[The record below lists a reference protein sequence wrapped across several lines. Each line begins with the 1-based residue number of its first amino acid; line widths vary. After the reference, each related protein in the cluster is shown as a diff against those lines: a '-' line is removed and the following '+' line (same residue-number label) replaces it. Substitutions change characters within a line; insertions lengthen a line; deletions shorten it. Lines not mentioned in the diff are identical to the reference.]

1 MTTSS
6 ELRLLAVEGLMGK
19 TLAGARVYSARTMAT
34 WKGEYPMLYLHSP
47 IEDME
52 SLGRNGSPQFTV
64 TSTLVISVRVQE
76 KNLPRN
82 GGAALVLLD
91 LETIQQQIKMAL
103 INYPPLMSRL
113 QQYPF
118 IRSEMHESGEGESE
132 LGELVMQ
139 IGMEFYQ
146 GPEDFY
152 PMKEASGHPP
162 FDLVAESVVQP
173 IIQLDGLSVTN
184 DLHNVF
190 DPTGTYADPPFPD
203 SVTPAPRTVGPDGRA
218 EGGLSFEFSQE

>member
-19 TLAGARVYSARTMAT
+19 TLAGTRVYSARTMAT

-52 SLGRNGSPQFTV
+52 SLGRNGGPQFTV
-64 TSTLVISVRVQE
+64 TSTLAISARVQE

-118 IRSEMHESGEGESE
+118 IRSEMHESGEGESD

-152 PMKEASGHPP
+152 PFTPDTLEQVNVTA
-162 FDLVAESVVQP
+162 DL
-173 IIQLDGLSVTN
+173 L
-184 DLHNVF
+184 NVF
-190 DPTGTYADPPFPD
+190 DGNGTYPDAPFPD
-203 SVTPAPRTVGPDGRA
+203 AVQPAPRNSGPDGRA
-218 EGGLSFEFSQE
+218 EGELTFVFPPAE

>member
-1 MTTSS
+1 MTTTS

-19 TLAGARVYSARTMAT
+19 TLAGTRVYSARTMAT

-52 SLGRNGSPQFTV
+52 SLGRNGGPQFTV
-64 TSTLVISVRVQE
+64 TSTLAISARVQE

-118 IRSEMHESGEGESE
+118 IRSEMHESGEGESD

-152 PMKEASGHPP
+152 PFTPDTLEQVNIAA
-162 FDLVAESVVQP
+162 DL
-173 IIQLDGLSVTN
+173 L
-184 DLHNVF
+184 NVF
-190 DPTGTYADPPFPD
+190 DRNGTYPDAPFPD
-203 SVTPAPRTVGPDGRA
+203 AVTPAPRNSGPDGRA
-218 EGGLSFEFSQE
+218 EGEQTFVFPPAE

>member
-1 MTTSS
+1 MTTTS

-19 TLAGARVYSARTMAT
+19 TLAGTRVYSARTMAT

-52 SLGRNGSPQFTV
+52 SLGRNGGPQFTV
-64 TSTLVISVRVQE
+64 TSTLAISARVQE

-91 LETIQQQIKMAL
+91 LETIQHQIKMAL

-118 IRSEMHESGEGESE
+118 IRSEMHESGEGESD

-152 PMKEASGHPP
+152 PFTPDTLEQMNITA
-162 FDLVAESVVQP
+162 DL
-173 IIQLDGLSVTN
+173 L
-184 DLHNVF
+184 NVF
-190 DPTGTYADPPFPD
+190 DGNGIYPDAPFPD
-203 SVTPAPRTVGPDGRA
+203 AVSPAPRNSGPDGRA
-218 EGGLSFEFSQE
+218 EGELTFVFPPAE

>member
-19 TLAGARVYSARTMAT
+19 TLAGTRVYSARTMAT

-47 IEDME
+47 VEDME
-52 SLGRNGSPQFTV
+52 SLGRNGGPQFTV
-64 TSTLVISVRVQE
+64 TTTLAISARVQE

-91 LETIQQQIKMAL
+91 LETIQHQIKMAL

-118 IRSEMHESGEGESE
+118 IRSEMHESGEGELD

-152 PMKEASGHPP
+152 PFAPDTLEQVNITA
-162 FDLVAESVVQP
+162 DL
-173 IIQLDGLSVTN
+173 L
-184 DLHNVF
+184 NVF
-190 DPTGTYADPPFPD
+190 DGNGTYPDAPFPD
-203 SVTPAPRTVGPDGRA
+203 AVQPAPRNSGPDGRA
-218 EGGLSFEFSQE
+218 EGELTFVFPPAE

>member
-19 TLAGARVYSARTMAT
+19 TLAGTRVYSARTMAT

-47 IEDME
+47 VEDME
-52 SLGRNGSPQFTV
+52 SLGRNGGPQFTV
-64 TSTLVISVRVQE
+64 TTTLAISARVQE

-82 GGAALVLLD
+82 GGAARVLLD
-91 LETIQQQIKMAL
+91 LETIQHQIKMAL
-103 INYPPLMSRL
+103 INYPPLMSLL

-118 IRSEMHESGEGESE
+118 IRSEMHESGEGELD

-152 PMKEASGHPP
+152 PFAPDTLEQVNITA
-162 FDLVAESVVQP
+162 DL
-173 IIQLDGLSVTN
+173 L
-184 DLHNVF
+184 NVF
-190 DPTGTYADPPFPD
+190 DGNGTYPDAPFPD
-203 SVTPAPRTVGPDGRA
+203 AVQPAPRNSGPDGRA
-218 EGGLSFEFSQE
+218 EGELTFVFPPAE

>member
-19 TLAGARVYSARTMAT
+19 TLAGTRVYSARTMAT

-47 IEDME
+47 VEDME
-52 SLGRNGSPQFTV
+52 SLGRNGGPQFTV
-64 TSTLVISVRVQE
+64 TSTLAISARVQE

-118 IRSEMHESGEGESE
+118 IRSEMHESGEGESD

-152 PMKEASGHPP
+152 PFTPDTLDEVHITS
-162 FDLVAESVVQP
+162 DL
-173 IIQLDGLSVTN
+173 I
-184 DLHNVF
+184 NVF
-190 DPTGTYADPPFPD
+190 DGNGTYPDAPFPD
-203 SVTPAPRTVGPDGRA
+203 AVTPSPRNSGPDGRA
-218 EGGLSFEFSQE
+218 EGEQTFVFPPAE

>member
-19 TLAGARVYSARTMAT
+19 TLAGTRVYSARTMAT

-47 IEDME
+47 VEDME
-52 SLGRNGSPQFTV
+52 SLGRNGGPQFTV
-64 TSTLVISVRVQE
+64 TSTLAISARVQE
-76 KNLPRN
+76 NNLPRN

-91 LETIQQQIKMAL
+91 LEMIQQQIKMAL

-118 IRSEMHESGEGESE
+118 IRSEMHESGEGESD

-152 PMKEASGHPP
+152 PFTPDTLEQVNITA
-162 FDLVAESVVQP
+162 DL
-173 IIQLDGLSVTN
+173 L
-184 DLHNVF
+184 NVF
-190 DPTGTYADPPFPD
+190 DGNGIYPDAPFPD
-203 SVTPAPRTVGPDGRA
+203 AVSPAPRNSGPDGRA
-218 EGGLSFEFSQE
+218 EGELTFVFPPAE